1 MLTESWRKWL
11 DFQHLGCY
19 AKNKQQVVST
29 WNLDTVVMRAVA
41 AHSLV
46 QYQVYNNE
54 YSVHVLQA
62 VGARARLSALK
73 AE

>member
-11 DFQHLGCY
+11 DFQHLGRY
-19 AKNKQQVVST
+19 AKNEQQVVST
-29 WNLDTVVMRAVA
+29 WNLDIVVTRAVA
-41 AHSLV
+41 AHSLF
-46 QYQVYNNE
+46 QYQDYNNE

-62 VGARARLSALK
+62 VGACARLSTLK